1 MMNAAHI
8 SGIGMTSARTRN
20 RLVQRLMSEGI
31 TNQHILKVIEETPRH
46 LFVDEGLSHRAYEDT
61 ALPIGMGQTISQPYI
76 VARMTEILLETG
88 SMDKVLEIGTG
99 CGYQTSILSKLA
111 KTVFTVER
119 IRALHMQARK
129 TLTQLKLHNIQ
140 YLFADGFNGWQQ
152 NAPFDAIIVTAA
164 PPSVPEKLLLQL
176 ADGGRMVI
184 PIGATESSQ
193 DLVLIERQGN
203 KVKQT
208 FIEKVK
214 FVPLVG
220 GIKR

>member
-1 MMNAAHI
+1 
-8 SGIGMTSARTRN
+8 MTSQRTRS
-20 RLVQRLMSEGI
+20 RLVQRLTEEGI
-31 TNQHILKVIEETPRH
+31 TNQQILKIIEETPRH
-46 LFVDEGLSHRAYEDT
+46 LFIDEGLSHRAYEDT

-76 VARMTEILLETG
+76 VARMTQLLMETG

-99 CGYQTSILSKLA
+99 CGYQTSILSKVC

-129 TLTQLKLHNIQ
+129 TLTGLKLFNIQ
-140 YLFADGFNGWQQ
+140 YLFADGFNGWLQ
-152 NAPFDAIIVTAA
+152 NGPFDGIIVTAA
-164 PPSVPEKLLLQL
+164 PVQIPEKLLAQL

-184 PIGATESSQ
+184 PVGETEQSQ
-193 DLVLIERQGN
+193 DLYLIERKGN
-203 KVKQT
+203 TFDKQ

-220 GIKR
+220 GIAR